1 MCFKLKGPWLHQA
14 GAPAAQQKRDQEGG
28 KYLQIF
34 ISLTWIVQDFI
45 ELMIFISPPHLPHLP
60 DPAATVAPANPVA
73 AAPAAPVNPVI
84 AATAP
89 VRLFIAFWA
98 I

>member
-1 MCFKLKGPWLHQA
+1 MKGPWLHQA
-14 GAPAAQQKRDQEGG
+14 GAPAAQQKREQEGG

-34 ISLTWIVQDFI
+34 ISLTNFI
-45 ELMIFISPPHLPHLP
+45 ERMIFISLPHLPHLP
-60 DPAATVAPANPVA
+60 DPAAPVAPANPVA

-89 VRLFIAFWA
+89 VRLFIAF
-98 I
+98 